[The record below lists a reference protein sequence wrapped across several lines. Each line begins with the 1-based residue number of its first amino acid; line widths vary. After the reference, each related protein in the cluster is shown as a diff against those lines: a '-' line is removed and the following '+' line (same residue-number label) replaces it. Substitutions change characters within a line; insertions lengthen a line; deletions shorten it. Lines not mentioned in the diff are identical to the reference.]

1 MRWHHKLSLRLR
13 SLFCRKKLEEE
24 LHDELHFH
32 LQSEMDDNLAKGM
45 SLEDARCAALRSIGG
60 VAQVE
65 QECRDMRGLSSLE
78 IFVQDLHYGFRML
91 RRNPGFSIIAILCL
105 TLGIGAN
112 AAVFSWIEGLLLRPF
127 PAVAHQD
134 RLVVLV
140 GTTRGSSDKGR
151 SSLGY
156 DDVSWPDF
164 LDYQRDC
171 TLFDAFI
178 ADKIMGTTISIG
190 DKAERMA
197 GSVVSSNYFDALGVH
212 PMLGR
217 GFEPADDTGRNAH
230 PVSVISYWVWKERF
244 HGDPSVIGK
253 IQILNGVPHTIIG
266 VAPEGFYGTF
276 VGRPIQFWVPAS
288 MQELF
293 VSGGYM
299 REDRSETWIE
309 GFARLKPGVSID
321 QARAELSAV
330 ARRLETEYPA
340 TNRGRGVEIL
350 PLWKAPF
357 NGAYEL
363 LPTLSVTMG
372 VVFFVLLIACA
383 NVSNLLLVRAFARR
397 REITIRVAIGA
408 SRRRIAKQLL
418 TEGLILSAFSA
429 LGGLVVA
436 YLCRDLLVAFVPN
449 SGAVVANLKGE
460 IDWRVLAL
468 SIVVCLLSTFIFALV
483 PAMHSSEVDLAG
495 SLKSE
500 SGSVLG
506 ARDNSRIRSALVV
519 AQVCLSF
526 ILLLGA
532 VLFLQSMRRI
542 RTADPGFST
551 DNVLV
556 TGFDLVAAGYDT
568 QRAETF
574 QDRLIERVRNIS
586 GVESAALA
594 RIRPFSYA
602 TYFQEPVTVDGYQ
615 PPPDEIPKVV
625 YNQVGPDYFRSMGIP
640 LVFGREFTQA
650 DNESSDPVA
659 IVNEK
664 MVARYWHG
672 EDPVGKRFQ
681 VKGRWLR
688 VVGVARLVKYES
700 FSEAPKPFFYV
711 PIRQDFSIR
720 TNVMIRTLEDPRTIE
735 AALAREIHDL
745 DENLAPSEVMTMRQH
760 MSLTALASQQVAVA
774 LLSIFGGLALL
785 LAAVGLYGVI
795 SYAVSQSTHEL
806 GLRMAFGARVTDL
819 IRLVLSHG
827 LSLTATGIGLGGA
840 VALASAHLLTGL
852 LYKVN
857 PRNPVALGAALLVM
871 VAAASIACFV
881 PAWRA
886 THIDPVR
893 ALRE

>member
-13 SLFCRKKLEEE
+13 SLFRKRKVEQE
-24 LHDELHFH
+24 LHDEMQFH
-32 LQSEMDDNLAKGM
+32 LQSQTDDCLAHGM
-45 SLEDARCAALRSIGG
+45 SLEDARSAALRSMGG

-65 QECRDMRGLSSLE
+65 QECRDTRGLSSLE
-78 IFVQDLHYGFRML
+78 VFVQDLRYGFRML

-112 AAVFSWIEGLLLRPF
+112 AAVFSWVEGLLLRPF

-134 RLVVLV
+134 RLVVVV
-140 GTTRGSSDKGR
+140 GTNRAVRDKGNGG
-151 SSLGY
+151 SGY

-164 LDYQRDC
+164 LDYRRNC

-190 DKAERMA
+190 DKAERMG

-217 GFEPADDTGRNAH
+217 GFEPAEDTGRNAH
-230 PVSVISYWVWKERF
+230 PVTVISHWVWKERF
-244 HGDPSVIGK
+244 HSDPSVIGK
-253 IQILNGVPHTIIG
+253 TQILNGVPHTIIG
-266 VAPEGFYGTF
+266 VAPQGFYGTF
-276 VGRPIQFWVPAS
+276 VGLPIQFWVPVS

-293 VSGGYM
+293 EPGGYM
-299 REDRSETWIE
+299 LEDRGATWIE
-309 GFARLKPGVSID
+309 GFARLKPGVSIG
-321 QARAELSAV
+321 QAQAELSAV
-330 ARRLETEYPA
+330 AKRLETEYPA

-397 REITIRVAIGA
+397 REMTIRVAIGA
-408 SRRRIAKQLL
+408 TRRRLAKQLL
-418 TEGLILSAFSA
+418 TEGLILSAFGA

-436 YLCRDLLVAFVPN
+436 YLCRDLLVAFRPS
-449 SGAVVANLKGE
+449 SGAIVANLKGE
-460 IDWRVLAL
+460 IDWRVLAV
-468 SIVVCLLSTFIFALV
+468 SIAVCLLSTFIFALV
-483 PAMHSSEVDLAG
+483 PAMQSSDVDLAG

-500 SGSVLG
+500 SGSVFG
-506 ARDNSRIRSALVV
+506 ARGNSRIRSALVV
-519 AQVCLSF
+519 VQVSLSF

-532 VLFLQSMRRI
+532 VLFMQSMQRI
-542 RTADPGFST
+542 RNADPGFST
-551 DNVLV
+551 GVLV

-568 QRAETF
+568 QRAKTF
-574 QDRLIERVRNIS
+574 RDRLIERVRSIG
-586 GVESAALA
+586 GVQSAALA
-594 RIRPFSYA
+594 RIRPFSYS
-602 TYFQEPVTVDGYQ
+602 TYFQEPLTVDGYQ
-615 PPPDEIPKVV
+615 PPPDEIPKVD
-625 YNQVGPDYFRSMGIP
+625 YNQVGPDYFRTMGIP
-640 LVFGREFTQA
+640 LLSGREFTPA
-650 DNESSDPVA
+650 DDENAAPVA

-664 MVARYWHG
+664 MVEQFWHG
-672 EDPVGKRFQ
+672 EDPIGKRLQ
-681 VKGRWLR
+681 LKGRWLR

-711 PIRQDFSIR
+711 PLRQDFAIR

-735 AALAREIHDL
+735 SALAREIHEL

-760 MSLTALASQQVAVA
+760 MRLTALASQQVAVA
-774 LLSIFGGLALL
+774 LLSIFGALALL

-806 GLRMAFGARVTDL
+806 GLRMALGARMSHL
-819 IRLVLSHG
+819 IRMVLSHG
-827 LSLTATGIGLGGA
+827 LTLTAAGILLGGA

-852 LYKVN
+852 LYRVN

-871 VAAASIACFV
+871 VAAALIACFV